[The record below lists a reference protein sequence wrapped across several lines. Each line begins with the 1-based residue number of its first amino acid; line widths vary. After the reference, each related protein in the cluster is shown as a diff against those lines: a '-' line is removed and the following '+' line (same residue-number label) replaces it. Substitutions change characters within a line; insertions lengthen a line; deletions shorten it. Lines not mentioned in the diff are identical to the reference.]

1 MKVNLK
7 QRLAYNYLA
16 DSEHKFILYGGAGGG
31 GKSWLG
37 CEWLMQ
43 CAFHL
48 PGTRWFVGRNN
59 LKDSQAS
66 VSVTFGKV
74 AQYHGFTGYRVTNDG
89 IKFDNGSEIVYLDL
103 TYYPYKDPMYER

>member
-66 VSVTFGKV
+66 VSVTFSKV
-74 AQYHGFTGYRVTNDG
+74 AKYHGLPVTVSQTTESSS
-89 IKFDNGSEIVYLDL
+89 ITVRRSFIWI
-103 TYYPYKDPMYER
+103 